1 MNNSATGGARGDVE
15 GWEQFLRALPTYEKL
30 ASTDNIVWE
39 GVDPDNISMYETIR
53 YMNYQENPDLARQ
66 VWVNYNSASQ
76 QELDDAEAQY
86 NADDLMAELMD
97 NEDIAGSAGLLRPDT
112 FLWFNSEPDIPGA
125 TQSLIYRIGKTLSTH
140 EALTSGVVSYRNLAE
155 KVANVMGSMITS
167 STLNKGAPVGSDGMK
182 SIGIEAM
189 VHAPVKAEGEAW
201 AREVLAQDF
210 LGLDYKTGDGKFYW
224 TEEGEKKKAGQIV
237 KVFNELMTIVP
248 PYDVQT
254 ADRAQQDMGL
264 PFGGSINETMPDPYF
279 DVEGGVVPV
288 NWIQIVTPPLA
299 QDQFNSKGQRIWH
312 LYYRGKPILK
322 EDNTYIEWS
331 PFIDPDTGASR
342 VMEENANQ

>member
-1 MNNSATGGARGDVE
+1 M
-15 GWEQFLRALPTYEKL
+15 PTYETL
-30 ASTDNIVWE
+30 AAKDNVVWE

-86 NADDLMAELMD
+86 NPDDLMAELMD

-112 FLWFNSEPDIPGA
+112 FLWFNEEPDIPGA
-125 TQSLIYRIGKTLSTH
+125 TQSLIYRTGKTLSTH

-167 STLNKGAPVGSDGMK
+167 STLNKGAPVGSNGMK

-189 VHAPVKAEGEAW
+189 VHAPVKQEGEAW
-201 AREVLAQDF
+201 ARRTMAQDF
-210 LGLDYKTGDGKFYW
+210 LGLDLSGEYK
-224 TEEGEKKKAGQIV
+224 V
-237 KVFNELMTIVP
+237 KVFNEMMTIVP

-264 PFGGSINETMPDPYF
+264 PFGGSINETIPDPFF

-288 NWIQIVTPPLA
+288 NWIQVVTPPLA